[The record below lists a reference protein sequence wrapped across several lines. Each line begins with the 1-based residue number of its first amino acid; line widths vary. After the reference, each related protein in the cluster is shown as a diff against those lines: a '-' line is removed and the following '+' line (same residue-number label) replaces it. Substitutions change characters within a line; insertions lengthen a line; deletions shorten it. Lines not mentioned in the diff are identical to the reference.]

1 MARRKDSVDGSKAF
15 FLPSFLPSFLI
26 LSFLSV
32 KSKPLKEMI
41 LCIPERRAQ
50 GLLRKQVEEKK
61 RDFPETGR
69 IGCKRNLAVFGCQYF
84 GFKDMDKQRSVSK
97 MCHRSRGKITNKT

>member
-1 MARRKDSVDGSKAF
+1 
-15 FLPSFLPSFLI
+15 
-26 LSFLSV
+26 
-32 KSKPLKEMI
+32 MI
-41 LCIPERRAQ
+41 LYIPERRAQ

-84 GFKDMDKQRSVSK
+84 EFKDMDKQRNVSK
-97 MCHRSRGKITNKT
+97 MCHRSRGKITKRPKGSDYSK